1 MNFYFN
7 VNTMKYE
14 IKINVDVPD
23 KCGDIYDNI
32 YGIMDASSGVIDDI
46 SKYACRR
53 QENSIY
59 WDVQRVTDDILSVEE
74 LGVKRPERN
83 YSSLDLFL
91 KMFNEFASGLKDRT
105 QDALH
110 RELELRDLTVIANTV
125 RKAMLNDFK

>member
-1 MNFYFN
+1 
-7 VNTMKYE
+7 MKYKIE
-14 IKINVDVPD
+14 INVDVPD

-59 WDVQRVTDDILSVEE
+59 WDVQRVNDDILSVEE
-74 LGVKRPERN
+74 PGVKRPERN

-91 KMFNEFASGLKDRT
+91 KMFNDFASGLKDGNR
-105 QDALH
+105 DDVH

>member
-1 MNFYFN
+1 
-7 VNTMKYE
+7 MKYE

-32 YGIMDASSGVIDDI
+32 YGIMDASSSVIDDI

-59 WDVQRVTDDILSVEE
+59 WDVRRVNDDILSVEE
-74 LGVKRPERN
+74 PGVKRPERN

-91 KMFNEFASGLKDRT
+91 KMFNDFASGLKDGNR
-105 QDALH
+105 DALH

>member
-1 MNFYFN
+1 
-7 VNTMKYE
+7 MKYE

-32 YGIMDASSGVIDDI
+32 YGIMDASTGAIDDI

-53 QENSIY
+53 QENRIY
-59 WDVQRVTDDILSVEE
+59 WDVRRVNDDILSVEE
-74 LGVKRPERN
+74 PEVKRPERN

-91 KMFNEFASGLKDRT
+91 KMFNDFASGLKDGT
-105 QDALH
+105 KDALQK
-110 RELELRDLTVIANTV
+110 ELELRDLTVIANTV

>member
-1 MNFYFN
+1 
-7 VNTMKYE
+7 MKYE

-32 YGIMDASSGVIDDI
+32 YGIMDASTGAIDDI

-59 WDVQRVTDDILSVEE
+59 WDVRRVNDDILSVEE
-74 LGVKRPERN
+74 PEVKRPERN

-91 KMFNEFASGLKDRT
+91 KMFNDFASGLKDGT
-105 QDALH
+105 KDALQK
-110 RELELRDLTVIANTV
+110 ELELRDLTVIANTV
-125 RKAMLNDFK
+125 RKRC

>member
-1 MNFYFN
+1 
-7 VNTMKYE
+7 MKYE

-59 WDVQRVTDDILSVEE
+59 WDVQRVNDDILSVEE
-74 LGVKRPERN
+74 PGVKRPERN

-91 KMFNEFASGLKDRT
+91 KMFNNFASELKDEN
-105 QDALH
+105 QDALQ

>member
-1 MNFYFN
+1 
-7 VNTMKYE
+7 MKYE

-59 WDVQRVTDDILSVEE
+59 WDVQRVNDDILSVEE
-74 LGVKRPERN
+74 PGVKRPERN
-83 YSSLDLFL
+83 YNSLDLFL
-91 KMFNEFASGLKDRT
+91 KMFNDFASGLKDGT
-105 QDALH
+105 QDDLH